1 MTNNENNSFD
11 DAAQDA
17 GADENLTADVAADEA
32 ATAEIAIG
40 ATDITSTEVDFAAVE
55 ADDPVRV
62 GIEHNRRPSWLAPA
76 AVAAILVPV
85 LALGGGVAAA
95 AHKTIE
101 FDYDGDV
108 QQVTTWSGSVGG
120 FLEKEGITLA
130 EHDEVAPG
138 LDAELTEG
146 GVVVV
151 RVAEQVELDVDG
163 ETVTI
168 WTTADSAHELMTS
181 LADSGRSGS
190 IVASSRSISDGRN
203 PLDLPLVE
211 NGAVLLQ
218 VDGGEE
224 TRVFTS
230 ATSVKEA
237 LDAFGVELGETDEV
251 TLGAGPAGEVLLR
264 VTRIVYSERT
274 ETEEVAFETETR
286 SNDSMYKDQSKVVQ
300 AGVVGE
306 RTFTFKVTTVD
317 GEEVEATEVSN
328 EITTAPVTKIVENGT
343 KARPVVAASTSSSGA
358 AVGGDVWA
366 RLAQC
371 ESGGNPSAVS
381 ASGTYHGLYQF
392 SVATWRSVGGSG
404 LPSQASAA
412 EQTQRAQVLQARAG
426 WGQWPA
432 CSAKLGLR

>member
-17 GADENLTADVAADEA
+17 GADENLTADFAADEA
-32 ATAEIAIG
+32 ATAEITIG
-40 ATDITSTEVDFAAVE
+40 ATDITSTAVDSAVVE
-55 ADDPVRV
+55 ADDPGRV
-62 GIEHNRRPSWLAPA
+62 DIEQNRRPSWLAPA

-85 LALGGGVAAA
+85 LAIGGGVAAA

-101 FDYDGDV
+101 LDYDGDV
-108 QQVTTWSGSVGG
+108 QHVTTWSGSVAG
-120 FLEKEGITLA
+120 FLETEGIALA

-138 LDAELTEG
+138 LDAKLTEG
-146 GVVVV
+146 GVVVI
-151 RVAEQVELDVDG
+151 RVAEQVELDIDG

-168 WTTADSAHELMTS
+168 WTTADSAHELMTN
-181 LADSGRSGS
+181 LADSGRNGS
-190 IVASSRSISDGRN
+190 IVASSRSISDGRD

-211 NGAVLLQ
+211 NGAVLLT

-224 TRVFTS
+224 TRQFTS

-237 LDAFGVELGETDEV
+237 LDAFGVVLGETDEV
-251 TLGAGPAGEVLLR
+251 TLGAGPAGEILLT

-286 SNDSMYKDQSKVVQ
+286 TSDSMYKDQSKTVQ
-300 AGVVGE
+300 SGAVGV
-306 RTFTFKVTTVD
+306 RTYTYSVKTVD
-317 GEEVEATEVSN
+317 GAEVEANEISN
-328 EITTAPVTKIVENGT
+328 EVTTAPVTKIVEQGT